1 MKEVAMG
8 DAGSVDW
15 KDIVLYPVPID
26 RVGEVRALL
35 SRPPAEHA
43 DADRAAEEFITHMAA
58 SG

>member
-1 MKEVAMG
+1 MG

-15 KDIVLYPVPID
+15 RDMVLYPVPID

-35 SRPPAEHA
+35 SRPPA
-43 DADRAAEEFITHMAA
+43 DAHGPDSDKAAQEFVTHMAA

>member
-1 MKEVAMG
+1 MG

-15 KDIVLYPVPID
+15 RDIVLYPVPIN

-35 SRPPAEHA
+35 SRAPEEPEQA
-43 DADRAAEEFITHMAA
+43 DLDQAAKEFITHMAA